1 MTGSPNK
8 NRKPA
13 HVPSAK
19 QYAIKLLSYRGRSE
33 KEMRERLVKKGFS
46 ADVVTQTVEFL
57 RKSGFLDD
65 TALAENLK
73 RDAFSRKML
82 SRRGAKQ
89 YMLSRGIPLPVIET
103 AIVGDERIDIENAK
117 RIVEKKM
124 KVLKNYAP
132 EIIRRRLY
140 NVLSRRG
147 YASETIRTVLKDNF
161 SYKEDI

>member
-1 MTGSPNK
+1 
-8 NRKPA
+8 
-13 HVPSAK
+13 
-19 QYAIKLLSYRGRSE
+19 
-33 KEMRERLVKKGFS
+33 MRERLVKKGFS

-82 SRRGAKQ
+82 SQRGAKQ

-124 KVLKNYAP
+124 KMLKNYAP

>member
-1 MTGSPNK
+1 
-8 NRKPA
+8 
-13 HVPSAK
+13 
-19 QYAIKLLSYRGRSE
+19 
-33 KEMRERLVKKGFS
+33 MRERLVKKGFS